1 MMDVI
6 TIALLLM
13 MMLLIAIGHRRCG
26 RREHR
31 GHVGF
36 FSRIFFVCVTKKCA
50 RFEHF
55 DPKGNVSIFR
65 RF

>member
-13 MMLLIAIGHRRCG
+13 VMLLIAIGHRRCG

-50 RFEHF
+50 RFEHLT
-55 DPKGNVSIFR
+55 KGK
-65 RF
+65 RFYF